1 MKLNN
6 FLIIMLVCTLFSCK
20 KYLDIIP
27 DNVATLEHAFR
38 MREQAEKY
46 LYTCYSFLPND
57 GNRYGNTGMVGADEF
72 WLADI
77 YISAFYPFQI
87 ARGEQSVADPVMS
100 PWHGSDLAQNYW
112 IALRECNTF
121 LENVQKVPDMPSYER
136 DQWEAEVKFLKAY
149 YHFYLLKH
157 FGPIPI
163 VKENLPINAPSE
175 DVRVYRQHV
184 DTVFNYIV
192 ALMDEAAVNLPEKV
206 LNENAEL
213 GRITKPIALGIKA
226 KILAYAASPL
236 FNGNPDYQDYTNKDG
251 KKLFDSEYKVEKW
264 QRAADALKEAIDLAH
279 NIGYKIFDFERSN
292 YSKDISE
299 ETRIQLN
306 NRGTLTE
313 RWNSEIIWANTNS
326 TTAGLQQW
334 TAPRGLNNAQ
344 RAYSGSNGSMGA
356 TLNIAS
362 LFYTENGVP
371 INEDTEWPYES
382 RYNLRTA
389 TTEDKYRIKPGYVT
403 AAFNFDRESRF
414 YGSLGFDGG
423 VWYGN
428 GIYDDNNPYWL
439 EAKSGQ
445 FLGKAQAGWHPMPGY
460 FVKKYINYTN
470 TATSS
475 SVYSTVNWPWV
486 ILRLS
491 DLYLLY
497 AEALNEI
504 NGPNSETFLYL
515 DLIRE
520 KAGLAGVVESWANYS
535 ARPEKPSTKEG
546 LREIIHRERA
556 IEMAFEGERFWDLR
570 RWKEAPATLNQS
582 IIGWDMDQEL
592 AENYYREKL
601 LYKQTF
607 SLKDYFW
614 PLRQT
619 DLLVNKNLVQSPGW

>member
-1 MKLNN
+1 M
-6 FLIIMLVCTLFSCK
+6 
-20 KYLDIIP
+20 
-27 DNVATLEHAFR
+27 
-38 MREQAEKY
+38 
-46 LYTCYSFLPND
+46 
-57 GNRYGNTGMVGADEF
+57 
-72 WLADI
+72 
-77 YISAFYPFQI
+77 
-87 ARGEQSVADPVMS
+87 
-100 PWHGSDLAQNYW
+100 
-112 IALRECNTF
+112 
-121 LENVQKVPDMPSYER
+121 
-136 DQWEAEVKFLKAY
+136 
-149 YHFYLLKH
+149 
-157 FGPIPI
+157 
-163 VKENLPINAPSE
+163 
-175 DVRVYRQHV
+175 
-184 DTVFNYIV
+184 DT
-192 ALMDEAAVNLPEKV
+192 
-206 LNENAEL
+206 
-213 GRITKPIALGIKA
+213 
-226 KILAYAASPL
+226 
-236 FNGNPDYQDYTNKDG
+236 
-251 KKLFDSEYKVEKW
+251 
-264 QRAADALKEAIDLAH
+264 
-279 NIGYKIFDFERSN
+279 
-292 YSKDISE
+292 
-299 ETRIQLN
+299 
-306 NRGTLTE
+306 
-313 RWNSEIIWANTNS
+313 
-326 TTAGLQQW
+326 
-334 TAPRGLNNAQ
+334 
-344 RAYSGSNGSMGA
+344 
-356 TLNIAS
+356 
-362 LFYTENGVP
+362 
-371 INEDTEWPYES
+371 
-382 RYNLRTA
+382 
-389 TTEDKYRIKPGYVT
+389 DKYRIKPGYVT

-428 GIYDDNNPYWL
+428 GNYDDNNPYWL

-520 KAGLAGVVESWANYS
+520 KAGLVGVVESWANYS